1 MKTIKI
7 IQLIIF
13 ILAAVF
19 LIGLLCMFIFNKI
32 NFSQM
37 FRQEAQIELL
47 SQIEDV
53 KEISKISLDMCSA
66 DIIINPSDTDEISI
80 NYRGPKSLQEN
91 LDLTVTVSGGELVI
105 KQNYNQQNFFF
116 WSWNLTPRV
125 LEITLPES
133 YADDLN
139 IGNTS
144 GDLSITGNYRLN
156 SFATHLTSGDVSLS
170 DIECS
175 GFSLESTSGDV
186 ELGRIDT
193 SKLSIS
199 LTSGQIEAKEL
210 TGTGTIGSF
219 SGDIRID
226 NLIGDVK
233 ISATSGEII
242 IGSLSGSGSV
252 SCSSG
257 DISINVAESTGN
269 LLVKASSGNIDLGF
283 GAAAAYEFDAHCT
296 SGDVSANFPVTYA
309 GDNNTASGQIGTEPY
324 NNLDVKTT
332 SGDIDLAA

>member
-7 IQLIIF
+7 IQLVIF
-13 ILAAVF
+13 LLAALF
-19 LIGLLCMFIFNKI
+19 LVGLLCMFMFNKI
-32 NFSQM
+32 NLTQM
-37 FRQEAQIELL
+37 FRQEEQIELL
-47 SQIEDV
+47 SQTKDV
-53 KEISKISLDMCSA
+53 KEISKISLDLCSA

-80 NYRGPKSLQEN
+80 NYRGPKSLKDK
-91 LDLTVTVSGGELVI
+91 LDLTVTVSGGELLI
-105 KQNYNQQNFFF
+105 KQNFDSRNFFF
-116 WSWNLTPRV
+116 WSWNITPRV

-144 GDLSITGNYRLN
+144 GDLTITGNYRLSN
-156 SFATHLTSGDVSLS
+156 FAAHLTSGDVSLS

-175 GFSLESTSGDV
+175 GFSLDSTSGDV
-186 ELGRIDT
+186 DLGRIDT
-193 SKLSIS
+193 AELSMS

-219 SGDIRID
+219 SGDIRIES
-226 NLIGDVK
+226 LIGDVK
-233 ISATSGEII
+233 ISATSGEIT
-242 IGSLSGSGSV
+242 IGSLSGSGSI

-257 DISINVAESTGN
+257 DININVAESTGD
-269 LLVKASSGNIDLGF
+269 LLVKASSGSIDLGF
-283 GAAAAYEFDAHCT
+283 GADASYDFDAHCT
-296 SGDVSANFPVTYA
+296 SGDVSANFPITYA

-324 NNLDVKTT
+324 NKLDVKTT

>member
-7 IQLIIF
+7 VQLVIF

-19 LIGLLCMFIFNKI
+19 LVGLLCMFMFNKI
-32 NFSQM
+32 NVTQM
-37 FRQEAQIELL
+37 FRQEEQIELL
-47 SQIEDV
+47 SQTEDV
-53 KEISKISLDMCSA
+53 KEISKISLDLRSA
-66 DIIINPSDTDEISI
+66 EIIINPSDSDEISI
-80 NYRGPKSLQEN
+80 NYRGPKSLKDK

-105 KQNYNQQNFFF
+105 KQNYDRQNFFF
-116 WSWNLTPRV
+116 WSWNITPRV

-144 GDLSITGNYRLN
+144 GDLTITGNYRLSN
-156 SFATHLTSGDVSLS
+156 FAAHLTSGDVNLS
-170 DIECS
+170 DIKCS
-175 GFSLESTSGDV
+175 GFTLESTSGDV
-186 ELGRIDT
+186 DLGRIDT
-193 SKLSIS
+193 TELRMS
-199 LTSGQIEAKEL
+199 LTSGRIEAKEL

-219 SGDIRID
+219 SGDIHIE

-233 ISATSGEII
+233 ISATSGEIT

-257 DISINVAESTGN
+257 NIDINVAESTGD

-283 GAAAAYEFDAHCT
+283 GTDASYDFDAHCT
-296 SGDVSANFPVTYA
+296 SGNVTANFPVTYA
-309 GDNNTASGQIGTEPY
+309 GDNNTASGQIGMEPY
-324 NNLDVKTT
+324 YNLNVKTT
-332 SGDIDLAA
+332 SGNIDFTA

>member
-32 NFSQM
+32 NFSQI

-47 SQIEDV
+47 SQTQDV

-80 NYRGPKSLQEN
+80 KYRGPKSLKDK
-91 LDLTVTVSGGELVI
+91 LDLTVTVSDGQLVI

-139 IGNTS
+139 IANTS
-144 GDLSITGNYRLN
+144 GDLTITGNYRLSN
-156 SFATHLTSGDVSLS
+156 VATHLTSGDVRLS

-175 GFSLESTSGDV
+175 GFSLKSTSGDV

-193 SKLSIS
+193 EELSIS

-210 TGTGTIGSF
+210 TGTGSIGSS

-226 NLIGDVK
+226 NLIGDVE

-257 DISINVAESTGN
+257 DINISVAESTGD
-269 LLVKASSGNIDLGF
+269 LLVKASSGSIDLGF
-283 GAAAAYEFDAHCT
+283 GADAAYEFDAHCT
-296 SGDVSANFPVTYA
+296 SGDVTANFPITYA
-309 GDNNTASGQIGTEPY
+309 GDNNTASGQIGTKPY